1 METKTQTISAL
12 PQKSRS
18 STPLRRKKARRYH
31 KTSPKKR
38 TPTPRSSPYR
48 CSKSPRKVN
57 QPLMRLWGDE
67 DDGERLVYS
76 TILDSMEEE
85 KRRYLGSQRWNRL
98 EERLFEILFLRQE
111 IPLLPL
117 HWEVDFRGVPVS
129 GDLFCWREGV
139 KPIVYAHTSGLG
151 GFRGTRSLFPFLSLS
166 LFA

>member
-1 METKTQTISAL
+1 
-12 PQKSRS
+12 
-18 STPLRRKKARRYH
+18 
-31 KTSPKKR
+31 
-38 TPTPRSSPYR
+38 
-48 CSKSPRKVN
+48 
-57 QPLMRLWGDE
+57 MRLWGDE
-67 DDGERLVYS
+67 EDGERLVYS

-129 GDLFCWREGV
+129 GDLFCWKKGV
-139 KPIVYAHTSGLG
+139 KPIVYAHAGGLG
-151 GFRGTRSLFPFLSLS
+151 GFRGKRSLFPFPFLS